1 MTGLLGIMLF
11 VLGAFAGKDPSDEV
25 GAMTSSAKALL
36 EEGHAR
42 KAMALLRK
50 ARALDPR
57 QTELDRLL
65 DACRAR
71 LGLWV
76 SPEASAQ
83 WMIPDDLL
91 VQLARERP
99 DSMASVARTLVQ
111 SEYLG
116 EAVRVWGILASSH
129 AAVPN
134 FVEGFRDARA
144 RQEMRVAFH
153 LDQARRSV
161 ARGQLADA
169 LLQTRMAWSA
179 RPDDPLLMEKVDQAQ
194 QAYRQGLETLERDL
208 RRRIAEGDLPG
219 ALETVRWIRVAAPS
233 VDSFRQIQD
242 SLSGRRVEEIR
253 VRLRE
258 IEAMIHA
265 GSERRAVEAM
275 LDLGDADPQ
284 DPFVATSVKAL
295 GRRLEEQRRRR
306 GLDSLAGS
314 VEDAIRSGDGAR
326 AAAIFE
332 TLQRIGRGDSAE
344 QRLRPR
350 LDSIRQAERAVETF
364 NEGLD
369 NARAALARRDLAAGR
384 SALQRALTAKPGNV
398 VARKLLVD
406 VEAAPVA
413 SAPIVD
419 RPSDDR
425 VAKRVRGLLVAG
437 VTAYRAGE
445 YETALAQWQEALEL
459 DPGCVQA
466 KRYIDNVGKKQERLR

>member
-1 MTGLLGIMLF
+1 MTGLLGIMIF

-25 GAMTSSAKALL
+25 GAMTRSAKALL
-36 EEGHAR
+36 DEGHAR

-57 QTELDRLL
+57 QAELDRLL

-83 WMIPDDLL
+83 WIVPDDLL

-99 DSMASVARTLVQ
+99 DSMTAVARGLVQ
-111 SEYLG
+111 SEDLG
-116 EAVRVWGILASSH
+116 EAVRVWGALASSH
-129 AAVPN
+129 ASSTTV
-134 FVEGFRDARA
+134 VEGFRDARA

-153 LDQARRSV
+153 LEQARRSV
-161 ARGQLADA
+161 ARGQLAEA

-179 RPDDPLLMEKVDQAQ
+179 RPDDPLLREKADQAQ
-194 QAYRQGLETLERDL
+194 RALEQGLETLGRDL
-208 RRRIAEGDLPG
+208 RRRIAGGDLPG
-219 ALETVRWIRVAAPS
+219 ALETVRWIRVAAPA

-242 SLSGRRVEEIR
+242 SLSGRRLEGLR
-253 VRLRE
+253 ARLRE
-258 IEAMIHA
+258 IESMIQA

-306 GLDSLAGS
+306 RLDSLAGS

-326 AAAIFE
+326 ATAVFE
-332 TLQRIGRGDSAE
+332 TLQRTGRGDSAE
-344 QRLRPR
+344 LRLRPR
-350 LDSIRQAERAVETF
+350 VDSIRQAERAIETF

-369 NARAALARRDLAAGR
+369 NARVALARRDLAAGR

-406 VEAAPVA
+406 VEAAP
-413 SAPIVD
+413 APPPVVD
-419 RPSDDR
+419 RPPDDR
-425 VAKRVRGLLVAG
+425 LARRVRGLLVAG
-437 VTAYRAGE
+437 VAAYRAGE
-445 YETALAQWQEALEL
+445 YEAALAQWQEALEL
-459 DPGCVQA
+459 DPACVQA